1 MTISNYNNKLL
12 FKIFNPWNNNSS
24 YITDNIYFDNNWHH
38 VVWGIDTNNVWT
50 IYIDNILY
58 SPNITLGLY
67 YMDLPP
73 SSQINIGGN
82 QFDINNTFNGF
93 IADFRMYM
101 TVLSQDLINKLYNF
115 QGKSSI
121 IKNIDTTTNTIVNT
135 NNNIGDISS
144 WVNFDFN
151 NISFD
156 FPLHISGNLLL
167 DSSLSSDD
175 INLLQN
181 GPNVGGTS
189 LVNGYYDIPILVKFH
204 D

>member
-189 LVNGYYDIPILVKFH
+189 LVNGYYDIHILVKFH